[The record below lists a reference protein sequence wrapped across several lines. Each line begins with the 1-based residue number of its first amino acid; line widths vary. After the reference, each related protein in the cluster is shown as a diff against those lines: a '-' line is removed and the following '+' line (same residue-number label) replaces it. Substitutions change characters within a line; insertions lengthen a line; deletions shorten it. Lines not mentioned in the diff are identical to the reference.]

1 MRYLVCLF
9 GGLLI
14 GALIAVTVANILRQR
29 DAWPRAIMNVMQHEV
44 AQLRD
49 LAHDGRCAGPE
60 STEAIVHLE
69 LMASDIEPALLAPG
83 ARDPV
88 FSRYAA
94 DLRKKLSA
102 FRAVTECPARG
113 AALTDISNA
122 CEACH
127 RDYK

>member
-14 GALIAVTVANILRQR
+14 GALIALTAASILRQR
-29 DAWPRAIMNVMQHEV
+29 DVWPRAVMNVMQHEIT
-44 AQLRD
+44 QLRE
-49 LAHDGRCAGPE
+49 LVHEGRCTGPE
-60 STEAIVHLE
+60 ATAAMVHLE
-69 LMASDIEPALLAPG
+69 LMASDIEPALMAPG

-88 FSRYAA
+88 FSRYAT
-94 DLRKKLSA
+94 DLRKKLTAFGSA
-102 FRAVTECPARG
+102 TECPARS

>member
-9 GGLLI
+9 GGALI
-14 GALIAVTVANILRQR
+14 GALITLTIANILRQR

-44 AQLRD
+44 GELRD
-49 LAHDGRCAGPE
+49 LAHEGRCSAPE
-60 STEAIVHLE
+60 ATAAMVHLE

-88 FSRYAA
+88 FSRNAA
-94 DLRKKLSA
+94 DLRKKLAA
-102 FRAVTECPARG
+102 FTAATECPARS
-113 AALTDISNA
+113 AAVTDISNA

>member
-9 GGLLI
+9 GGALI
-14 GALIAVTVANILRQR
+14 GALVALTVANILRQR
-29 DAWPRAIMNVMQHEV
+29 DAWPSAIMNVMQHQV
-44 AQLRD
+44 GQLRD
-49 LAHDGRCAGPE
+49 LAHGGHCTGPE
-60 STEAIVHLE
+60 VTAAMVHLE

-88 FSRYAA
+88 FSLYAD
-94 DLRKKLSA
+94 DLRKKLAA
-102 FRAVTECPARG
+102 FNAATECQARS